1 MRWRLANSLRSAY
14 AAGLLTEDTFA
25 HRIDHLYSGALVE
38 PDQLVGDLTFRSGP
52 RRRTLR
58 DRAGRLISRRQSRGA
73 MVDQRFPILALDW
86 TGSTTQVLIGRGS
99 FCDLV
104 IAGETVSRRHVQLY
118 FRDGS
123 WVAVDLDST
132 NGTYVNGSRVER
144 THLLP
149 GDSIALGRERLLVD

>member
-25 HRIDHLYSGALVE
+25 HRIDHLYSGGLVE
-38 PDQLVGDLTFRSGP
+38 PDQLVGDLTFRIGA

-58 DRAGRLISRRQSRGA
+58 DRTARLISRRQGRGA
-73 MVDQRFPILALDW
+73 MIDPRLPILALDW

-123 WVAVDLDST
+123 WVVVDLDST